1 MIGSGPAGVACARAL
16 VARGVRPIVLD
27 GGRRLEPE
35 REAAIGRVPVD
46 ELRRSFPVDLDE
58 LPLKPVHGSTFAYA
72 PEAIE
77 ADGFGAVP
85 SLAVGGLGAV
95 WGAAM
100 LPYSERDHDGW
111 PFGPDELA
119 PHYRAVFDFVPLA
132 GEEDALAAI
141 FPLYGDA
148 RPLRATRQVSSMLA
162 DLRRVRSTGVVGGRA
177 RLAVH
182 VDRCDYLGMCL
193 LGCPRSAIWSSE
205 EALRALVADGGV
217 DHRPG
222 TIVDRV
228 EERAGR
234 PRVHLRGGG
243 TLDADVVL
251 VAAGALATT
260 RIALASLET
269 YELEVTLL
277 DSAYSTFPLLRWR
290 GAPREEQ
297 GNTLA
302 QAFLEIDDGVTST
315 RPVHVQLYGFNDLM
329 LQAAA
334 ARTRLPE
341 PVVDSLFAPLLRRL
355 VFAQAYLHSDVS
367 PGARAM
373 LRRDGVLHVRG
384 DGDARPA
391 AARVLRTLRSLRRQ
405 LRMDPVGPLQRVW
418 PPGMGF
424 HVGGS
429 LPMRSRPSGLE
440 TDLLGRIPGFAHVH
454 LADAAAFPTV
464 PATTIT
470 LAAMANAHRIAAA
483 SLEA

>member
-1 MIGSGPAGVACARAL
+1 VIGSGPAGVACARAL

-27 GGRRLEPE
+27 GGARLEPE
-35 REAAIGRVPVD
+35 REAAIGRVPLD
-46 ELRRSFPVDLDE
+46 ELRRAFPVAAGE

-77 ADGFGAVP
+77 AEGFGAVP

-132 GEEDALAAI
+132 AEEDALAAL

-148 RPLRATRQVSSMLA
+148 RPLRATRQVASMLA
-162 DLRRVRSTGVVGGRA
+162 DVRRVRATGVVGGRA

-182 VDRCDYLGMCL
+182 VDRCDYLGTCL
-193 LGCPRSAIWSSE
+193 LGCPRFAIWSSE
-205 EALRALVADGGV
+205 ETLRALVADGTV

-222 TIVDRV
+222 AIVERV

-234 PRVHLRGGG
+234 PRVHLRDGEA
-243 TLDADVVL
+243 LDADVAL
-251 VAAGALATT
+251 VAAGTLATT
-260 RIALASLET
+260 RIALASLDA
-269 YELEVTLL
+269 YDCEVRLL
-277 DSAYSTFPLLRWR
+277 DSAYYTFPLLRWR
-290 GAPREEQ
+290 GAPREE

-302 QAFLEIDDGVTST
+302 QAFLEIDDAVTST
-315 RPVHVQLYGFNDLM
+315 RPVHVQLYGYNDLM

-334 ARTRLPE
+334 ARMRLPE
-341 PVVDSLFAPLLRRL
+341 PVVDRVLAPLLGRL
-355 VFAQAYLHSDVS
+355 VFAQGYLHSDVS
-367 PGARAM
+367 PGACAV
-373 LRRDGVLHVRG
+373 LRRDGVLSVRG
-384 DGDARPA
+384 DDEAAPA
-391 AARVLRTLRSLRRQ
+391 AARVLRKLRSLRRQ
-405 LRMDPVGPLQRVW
+405 LRMDPIAPFLRVW
-418 PPGMGF
+418 PPGKGF

-429 LPMRSRPSGLE
+429 LPMRRRPSGLE
-440 TDLLGRIPGFAHVH
+440 TDVLGRMPGFAHVH
-454 LADAAAFPTV
+454 LADASVFPTV
-464 PATTIT
+464 PAATIT

-483 SLEA
+483 SLES